1 MADSEHLRSQAAR
14 LLAMA
19 MKAYENG
26 QIEWAADALI
36 LRAMQYLDEA
46 DTLDRRR
53 GLDVASGSC
62 GE

>member
-26 QIEWAADALI
+26 QIEWADALI

-62 GE
+62 LK